1 MDILMLSSTYEESQG
16 LGSKEI
22 YLHQVAGE

>member
-1 MDILMLSSTYEESQG
+1 MDISMLSSTYEERRG